1 MYCEK
6 LNDFLKMN
14 QQQPINRQKFKGKTP
29 QKKILRFLTI
39 YIYYSDT
46 LQYFFDTHKSLVFQ
60 GFYEPHFYN
69 FLQPGNFIN
78 SFTRRK

>member
-6 LNDFLKMN
+6 LNDF
-14 QQQPINRQKFKGKTP
+14 FKNESTTTDKSSEIQGKNAT
-29 QKKILRFLTI
+29 KKILRFLTI

-46 LQYFFDTHKSLVFQ
+46 LQYFFDTHKSLIFQ
-60 GFYEPHFYN
+60 GFYAHHFYN
-69 FLQPGNFIN
+69 FLQSGGFIN

>member
-14 QQQPINRQKFKGKTP
+14 QQQLINRQKFKEKMP
-29 QKKILRFLTI
+29 QKNTAVSHYI

-60 GFYEPHFYN
+60 WFYAPHFYN
-69 FLQPGNFIN
+69 FLQSGNFIN
-78 SFTRRK
+78 SFIRRK